1 MIIGH
6 HILHGKVESLEKPLA
21 VMTKSTK
28 AKTDSESCR
37 NNREDNYYDIN
48 TIIRRKII
56 FNSLPKPIIASVPK
70 TL

>member
-6 HILHGKVESLEKPLA
+6 HILHGKIEKLEKPFA
-21 VMTKSTK
+21 VITKSK
-28 AKTDSESCR
+28 AARANSEHCR
-37 NNREDNYYDIN
+37 NNRDENYYDVT